1 MNPALFTLPTVQAFD
16 VVPVDGNL
24 GSLLDLAACGAWA
37 RHIANDRTVTV
48 AQHNAV
54 VASLAFAT
62 DVLASPAI
70 IAAPSD
76 LYDVDASRSTHAK
89 ASVLLG
95 RRGLSFVRGDA
106 QWASAVPHEEG
117 VIDLTS
123 FTEDERREAWVT
135 ARACMRLLAW
145 RNVEFVSSETTPL
158 KVPAGWVPYSGP
170 PVVLAGN
177 LATEAYVNLP
187 RKGLTAAQCAA
198 LATVRIRETAD
209 GSALAVA
216 VHHGRIADT
225 AAWLANAR
233 TTERFAP
240 RTARMTAENP
250 LTGARAVQ
258 AAHALRSATEENGD
272 VGTTTTT
279 RGVLGLIGNRIAE
292 GLFERVT
299 HL

>member
-62 DVLASPAI
+62 DVLASSLPITSPDA
-70 IAAPSD
+70 
-76 LYDVDASRSTHAK
+76 LFDVDAGGTK
-89 ASVLLG
+89 PVVLLG
-95 RRGLSFVRGDA
+95 RRGLSFERGDA
-106 QWASAVPHEEG
+106 QWAASEPADED
-117 VIDLTS
+117 VIDLTT
-123 FTEDERREAWVT
+123 FTEEERREAWVT
-135 ARACMRLLAW
+135 ARALLRLLAW